1 MSELNKPQ
9 SNQNQTQA
17 PQSFEGVIEL
27 SNNNFKVLNKA
38 LDILYRVAENDN
50 EAEYY
55 FNFDVNDVVA
65 VSLTDVYMWSNGEG
79 KFVNTGAKKVRII
92 LRNGVIV
99 EANEYDNSVSVKSI
113 HECYC
118 GD

>member
-17 PQSFEGVIEL
+17 PVFEGVIEL

-38 LDILYRVAENDN
+38 LDILYRVAENDS
-50 EAEYY
+50 EVEYY
-55 FNFDVNDVVA
+55 FNFDVNDIIMCYT
-65 VSLTDVYMWSNGEG
+65 LDNLYISNG
-79 KFVNTGAKKVRII
+79 KFVRKTKIY
-92 LRNGVIV
+92 LRNGMII
-99 EANEYDNSVSVKSI
+99 EANEYDNSITIKSV

-118 GD
+118 GE